1 MRYKGIIFD
10 MDGTLTVPLLDFKR
24 MRLDL
29 GITDDKEDIAE
40 VIESWPEPRRT
51 QGWQMIEKHEK
62 EASVFN
68 QLQPDALEVISRFAS
83 GNIKLAIITRN
94 TLESVQKLL
103 ETKLDVTFD
112 PILTREFPHM
122 KPSPEPVRHI
132 LEQWNMAPDECLM
145 VGDYIHDI
153 QSANAAGAV
162 SCYYKNPQGGAYESD
177 ADFTVKS
184 YKELEQLVFGGNE

>member
-1 MRYKGIIFD
+1 
-10 MDGTLTVPLLDFKR
+10 MDGTLTVPLLDFNS

-29 GITDDKEDIAE
+29 GITDGKDIAE

-51 QGWQMIEKHEK
+51 QGWKLIEKHEQA
-62 EASVFN
+62 ASACN
-68 QLQPDALEVISRFAS
+68 QLQPDALEVISRFAA
-83 GNIKLAIITRN
+83 GNIRLAIITRN
-94 TLESVQKLL
+94 TLESVKKLL
-103 ETKLDVTFD
+103 KAKLNVTFD

-132 LEQWNMAPDECLM
+132 LECWNLPPDECLM

-162 SCYYKNPQGGAYESD
+162 SCYYKNPQGGAYENA
-177 ADFTVKS
+177 ADFTVTS

>member
-10 MDGTLTVPLLDFKR
+10 MDGTLTVPLLDFNR
-24 MRLDL
+24 MRFDL
-29 GITDDKEDIAE
+29 GITDDKDIAE

-51 QGWQMIEKHEK
+51 QGWQLIERHEK
-62 EASVFN
+62 EASAFN
-68 QLQPDALEVISRFAS
+68 QLQPDALEVLSRFAAV
-83 GNIKLAIITRN
+83 NIKLAIITRN
-94 TLESVQKLL
+94 TLESVLKLL
-103 ETKLDVTFD
+103 KTKLNVAFD

-132 LEQWNMAPDECLM
+132 LERWNMVPCECLM

-162 SCYYKNPQGGAYESD
+162 SCYYKNHQGGAYEDD